1 MGQKKVLSADP
12 ESLRR
17 RALVLVW
24 AGLLWNPV
32 EVLVALPV
40 GVLTGSPVLIAFGIK
55 SIIELFAGSVMV
67 WRLGREKGAPEE
79 AEAAEKKAE
88 TLIGISFFL
97 LAGYIIVHSGTSLLG
112 WLPEPEA
119 NPIGIAIALASAVV
133 MTILYVGKMRIAV
146 PLQSRALRGEAIES
160 LMCDLQD
167 LTIIV
172 GVGAN
177 ALFGWWWADPVA
189 ALALIPFLV
198 KEGREAVFDREQG
211 NHELGYALVCFC
223 RKCLYGLRSCRAACC
238 RPTPQPGVST

>member
-1 MGQKKVLSADP
+1 MHENEVSRLSPAA
-12 ESLRR
+12 LRR
-17 RALVLVW
+17 KALVLVW
-24 AGLLWNPV
+24 VGLLWNPV

-67 WRLGREKGAPEE
+67 WRLGRERSALEE
-79 AEAAEKKAE
+79 SEAAERKAE
-88 TLIGISFFL
+88 RLIGITFFL
-97 LAGYIIVHSGTSLLG
+97 LAAYIIVHSGTTLSG

-119 NPIGIAIALASAVV
+119 SPIGIAIALVSAAV
-133 MTILYVGKMRIAV
+133 MSVLYVYKMRIAV

-167 LTIIV
+167 LTILV

-177 ALFGWWWADPVA
+177 AVFGWWWADPVA

-198 KEGREAVFDREQG
+198 KEGRQAFSE
-211 NHELGYALVCFC
+211 HEHDERNLGYALVCFC
-223 RKCLYGLRSCRAACC
+223 RRCFYGLRSCRAACC
-238 RPTPQPGVST
+238 RPAV

>member
-1 MGQKKVLSADP
+1 MRENEVSSLNP
-12 ESLRR
+12 EALRR
-17 RALVLVW
+17 KALVLVW

-40 GVLTGSPVLIAFGIK
+40 GVLTGSPVLIAFGLK

-67 WRLGREKGAPEE
+67 WRLGRERSAPEE
-79 AEAAEKKAE
+79 AGAAERRAE
-88 TLIGISFFL
+88 RLIGITFFL
-97 LAGYIIVHSGTSLLG
+97 LAVYLIAHSGASLSG

-119 NPIGIAIALASAVV
+119 SPIGIAIALASAVV
-133 MTILYVGKMRIAV
+133 MSILYVGKMRVAV

-177 ALFGWWWADPVA
+177 AVFGWWWADPVA

-198 KEGREAVFDREQG
+198 KEGRQAFSE
-211 NHELGYALVCFC
+211 HEHGERNLGYALVCFC
-223 RKCLYGLRSCRAACC
+223 RRCFYGLRSCRAACC
-238 RPTPQPGVST
+238 RPAV